1 MDDAFNQL
9 TPEQLA
15 AVDAAVA
22 VIQGDCSYCVRDV
35 TSLLQTIAVDLLH
48 TGQILSQC
56 RELPEDNTTKARRV
70 ELMSQKRE
78 ALLRWE
84 DLFHERSRSI
94 CRLCQVATR
103 RCVGIWQAAKKL

>member
-35 TSLLQTIAVDLLH
+35 TTLLQTIAVDLLH
-48 TGQILSQC
+48 TGQVLLRC
-56 RELPEDNTTKARRV
+56 RDLPADNTTKAQQV
-70 ELMSQKRE
+70 ELMCQKRE
-78 ALLRWE
+78 DLLRWE
-84 DLFHERSRSI
+84 ALFHERSRSI

-103 RCVGIWQAAKKL
+103 RCMGIWQAAKKL